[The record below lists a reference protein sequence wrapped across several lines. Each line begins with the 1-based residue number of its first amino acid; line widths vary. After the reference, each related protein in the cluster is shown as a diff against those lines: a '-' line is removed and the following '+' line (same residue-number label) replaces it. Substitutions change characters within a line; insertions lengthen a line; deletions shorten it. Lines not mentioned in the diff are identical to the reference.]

1 MNFYEIMMGS
11 ITGNQ
16 ATASFGTEA
25 RQTGSDK
32 SGGISFTQILD
43 SRMNDTSIRAENLR
57 NTAET
62 STARQ
67 PASEGSVEK
76 SESLYKSYRQVKESI
91 QKTGANE
98 RHTVR
103 KASSEDKVKWND
115 DGKSKKS
122 EETENISSTNVMQI
136 LAQLLGVDQ
145 EVLNRLLAENG
156 ISPETLNSLENT
168 DEATLI
174 LSDTLGLDPAQEDTL
189 RTLLEMIK
197 GTIAADSQSED
208 IPEGIPFDP
217 AAQEASEIAGAA
229 GGKTP
234 KTVLDPV
241 IEQLIS
247 KISDTLDEFTE
258 RLVSEQ
264 DTVEDEIEKLLAPL
278 LKKSEAVKQ
287 NVIEEG
293 QTTGSDPNED
303 IKGIDEKSLQ
313 ESKMQEEDT
322 GEKNDLQGK
331 DNGGEQGLLPKPAQQ
346 GDESV
351 QHMFMNTASDSTGTS
366 DVGQIASQRQTVPA
380 REIIGQIVEKAGA
393 VITQDK
399 AEMVMELK
407 PDSLG
412 RISLK
417 VVTENGIVMA
427 KFVAENRQVQQV
439 LETNMQILKDSLER
453 QGINV
458 QSLSVSVRQDG
469 RQQEE
474 NRQQYGTT
482 QRIRNRRSMIGANA
496 VEGVTAGYVEANA
509 VRNPYMWE
517 SSTINLTA

>member
-25 RQTGSDK
+25 GQTGSDK

-43 SRMNDTSIRAENLR
+43 SRMNDTSIRAVNLR

-91 QKTGANE
+91 QRTGANE

-103 KASSEDKVKWND
+103 KASSEDKVKWD
-115 DGKSKKS
+115 EDGKSKKS
-122 EETENISSTNVMQI
+122 EETSANVMQI

-217 AAQEASEIAGAA
+217 ATQEASEIAGAA

-247 KISDTLDEFTE
+247 KISDKLDEFTE

-313 ESKMQEEDT
+313 ESKLQEEDT

-482 QRIRNRRSMIGANA
+482 QRIGNRRSMTGAKV